1 MCLYPGSGGF
11 YCFGCHA
18 HGDAIAL
25 YGKALNLTNLEAARQ
40 VCRDFGFQYD
50 EGKRRK
56 RAPSPLPDR
65 RREAHYGPTGGEQF
79 ERSEICRRVA
89 ATRPKGA
96 GQPTRREAHYGPTSG
111 EQFERNEICR
121 RVAATRPKG
130 AGQPTRRDARA
141 LAKRLEAMR
150 EKQADGLLE
159 RMRSAQEIIMQMA
172 SSKAEWDAVLDDM
185 QWRRAL
191 QEQSIAQ
198 DQLAMLDGMTLAE
211 FYEHVREGGPLRHG
225 SCMNA

>member
-56 RAPSPLPDR
+56 RAPSPLSDHRREAHYGPTSGEQFER
-65 RREAHYGPTGGEQF
+65 SEICRRVAATCPKGAGQPTRREAHYGPTGGEQF

-89 ATRPKGA
+89 ATCPKGA
-96 GQPTRREAHYGPTSG
+96 GQPTRA
-111 EQFERNEICR
+111 
-121 RVAATRPKG
+121 
-130 AGQPTRRDARA
+130 DARA

-172 SSKAEWDAVLDDM
+172 SSKADWDAVLDDAD
-185 QWRRAL
+185 WRRAL

>member
-56 RAPSPLPDR
+56 RAPSPLPDH

-96 GQPTRREAHYGPTSG
+96 GQPTRA
-111 EQFERNEICR
+111 
-121 RVAATRPKG
+121 
-130 AGQPTRRDARA
+130 DAWA

-172 SSKAEWDAVLDDM
+172 SSKADWDAVLDDM

-211 FYEHVREGGPLRHG
+211 FYEHVREGGPLRAG
-225 SCMNA
+225 EKGGKK

>member
-1 MCLYPGSGGF
+1 M
-11 YCFGCHA
+11 
-18 HGDAIAL
+18 
-25 YGKALNLTNLEAARQ
+25 
-40 VCRDFGFQYD
+40 
-50 EGKRRK
+50 
-56 RAPSPLPDR
+56 
-65 RREAHYGPTGGEQF
+65 QF

-89 ATRPKGA
+89 ATCPKGA
-96 GQPTRREAHYGPTSG
+96 GQPTRA
-111 EQFERNEICR
+111 
-121 RVAATRPKG
+121 
-130 AGQPTRRDARA
+130 DARA

-172 SSKAEWDAVLDDM
+172 PSKADWDAVLDDM

>member
-40 VCRDFGFQYD
+40 VCRDFVFQYD

-56 RAPSPLPDR
+56 RAPSPLSDR

-89 ATRPKGA
+89 ATCPKGA
-96 GQPTRREAHYGPTSG
+96 GQPTRA
-111 EQFERNEICR
+111 
-121 RVAATRPKG
+121 
-130 AGQPTRRDARA
+130 DARA

-172 SSKAEWDAVLDDM
+172 SSKADWDAVLDDAD
-185 QWRRAL
+185 WRRAL

-211 FYEHVREGGPLRHG
+211 FYEHVREGGPLRAG
-225 SCMNA
+225 EKGGKQ

>member
-56 RAPSPLPDR
+56 RAPSPRSDR
-65 RREAHYGPTGGEQF
+65 RREAHYGPT
-79 ERSEICRRVA
+79 RA
-89 ATRPKGA
+89 
-96 GQPTRREAHYGPTSG
+96 
-111 EQFERNEICR
+111 
-121 RVAATRPKG
+121 
-130 AGQPTRRDARA
+130 DARA
-141 LAKRLEAMR
+141 LAKRLDGMR

-172 SSKAEWDAVLDDM
+172 SSKADWDAVLDDM

-211 FYEHVREGGPLRHG
+211 FYEHVREGGPLRAG
-225 SCMNA
+225 EKGGKK

>member
-56 RAPSPLPDR
+56 RAPSPLPDH
-65 RREAHYGPTGGEQF
+65 RRE
-79 ERSEICRRVA
+79 
-89 ATRPKGA
+89 
-96 GQPTRREAHYGPTSG
+96 
-111 EQFERNEICR
+111 
-121 RVAATRPKG
+121 
-130 AGQPTRRDARA
+130 ARA

-150 EKQADGLLE
+150 EKQADDLLE

-172 SSKAEWDAVLDDM
+172 SSKADWDAVLDDM

-211 FYEHVREGGPLRHG
+211 FYEHVREGGPLRAG
-225 SCMNA
+225 ERPAAE

>member
-56 RAPSPLPDR
+56 RAPSPLSDR
-65 RREAHYGPTGGEQF
+65 RRE
-79 ERSEICRRVA
+79 
-89 ATRPKGA
+89 
-96 GQPTRREAHYGPTSG
+96 
-111 EQFERNEICR
+111 
-121 RVAATRPKG
+121 
-130 AGQPTRRDARA
+130 ARA

-172 SSKAEWDAVLDDM
+172 SSKANGTPCWIVEHRPHFRSL
-185 QWRRAL
+185 L
-191 QEQSIAQ
+191 SFSNF
-198 DQLAMLDGMTLAE
+198 QLNGQANAFGKNLSP
-211 FYEHVREGGPLRHG
+211 FSRHIEH
-225 SCMNA
+225 